1 MSTNA
6 NARRKTGSRDGTTLK
21 FVGASKLM
29 KELQKT
35 VFFAAYDSIV
45 SSGNSITE
53 KQQKQMLRDSIL
65 GTGNPNSDLLPEQMV
80 AGINQFAGLYE
91 DVGIEGN
98 DDRSASSSA
107 GQLTPSGFDKKLK
120 ESFFPQKSHGGK
132 LLVYANKSDG
142 ITTALLRAKTIE

>member
-6 NARRKTGSRDGTTLK
+6 NARRKTGSRMEQLK

-35 VFFAAYDSIV
+35 VFFAAYDSIF

-53 KQQKQMLRDSIL
+53 KQQKQLLRDSIL
-65 GTGNPNSDLLPEQMV
+65 GTGNPNYVSLPEQMV

-91 DVGIEGN
+91 DVGMLGSKAIANMVEHASYIPF
-98 DDRSASSSA
+98 DDKQWNLLKTPRPLHQLRSSSSTRSS
-107 GQLTPSGFDKKLK
+107 GQNYL
-120 ESFFPQKSHGGK
+120 
-132 LLVYANKSDG
+132 SD
-142 ITTALLRAKTIE
+142 